1 MPCAKRRRA
10 RGPRSSHEEINGLT
24 GENTLFPHAT
34 EPEDIHHAAPPAGAT
49 PGPQRPAA
57 AAIQQQQQPQQDHTF
72 HEQWDPNPMD
82 PDPMF
87 RGLGRLGNGPAAA
100 AQMSLDPAES
110 PQLSVSSDGLE
121 GHFLL
126 SYRLRGNQYHYNSVL
141 FGIVALRFVKFSDQE
156 LLVSWCK
163 NCPCGTSSST
173 DDFFQDKDMS
183 QVSSSSFFNQH
194 PPTLCAGASAFV
206 DSLGKDTLRAAFLHR
221 ATLGQQQ
228 LPQLPCIVAVPV
240 GVFRDAYSAVRT
252 AASFSSWGVVKHE
265 RSGQLLCM
273 SCPSLR
279 RQCAHVSA
287 LPPPAVAPA
296 GATWEDG
303 LRRQFDLEA
312 GQRKLTCISRD
323 RIPEDPRTDARILDI
338 MNERASGRQ
347 QIGISISE
355 ADDFTVCRISEERC
369 ATQKCAACGGMQWGE
384 QMLPANTC
392 DVFLLG
398 ALVKV
403 KWAYAQCSSPGCC
416 KGRLEADGS
425 EFAVLRC
432 DPALCKD
439 IIAYACCSNAVLTIN
454 PLLLTD
460 QRPGCPGSRQRK
472 TSRTRFSTTGQCD
485 VASRVLAGGNTS
497 GNCCSGSWGEWV
509 HYCTGDQLVP
519 LYTHIW
525 YCYTV
530 PYHCR
535 YHAVPVKVQRVLL
548 ANVTR
553 VFQRG
558 TLDFIQLQDID
569 YTSSFG

>member
-1 MPCAKRRRA
+1 MPCKKRRA
-10 RGPRSSHEEINGLT
+10 QSTHEEINGLT
-24 GENTLFPHAT
+24 GEITAFPNNNTDGYA
-34 EPEDIHHAAPPAGAT
+34 DAAPLLAT
-49 PGPQRPAA
+49 AAATAQRPATATA
-57 AAIQQQQQPQQDHTF
+57 AVQQPPTQQDHTF
-72 HEQWDPNPMD
+72 RDEQWDPNPME
-82 PDPMF
+82 DPMF
-87 RGLGRLGNGPAAA
+87 RSLGRFSNGVPA

-287 LPPPAVAPA
+287 LPPPAVAPG

-303 LRRQFDLEA
+303 FRKLVDLEA

-323 RIPEDPRTDARILDI
+323 RIPEDPRTDARILNI

-347 QIGISISE
+347 QIGISSVNA
-355 ADDFTVCRISEERC
+355 ADNFTVCWIPEERC
-369 ATQKCAACGGMQWGE
+369 ATQKCTACGCVQWRE
-384 QMLPANTC
+384 QVLPGNTS

-403 KWAYAQCSSPGCC
+403 KWAYAQCGSPGCS

-432 DPALCKD
+432 DP
-439 IIAYACCSNAVLTIN
+439 
-454 PLLLTD
+454 
-460 QRPGCPGSRQRK
+460 
-472 TSRTRFSTTGQCD
+472 
-485 VASRVLAGGNTS
+485 NT
-497 GNCCSGSWGEWV
+497 V
-509 HYCTGDQLVP
+509 
-519 LYTHIW
+519 
-525 YCYTV
+525 
-530 PYHCR
+530 
-535 YHAVPVKVQRVLL
+535 
-548 ANVTR
+548 
-553 VFQRG
+553 
-558 TLDFIQLQDID
+558 
-569 YTSSFG
+569 